1 MCKRDL
7 FGKTKVKRPIFKC
20 LPVPPISC
28 WIVDAQVSRG
38 LLFSVVLLVVGL
50 TRSGLSTS
58 LSLLLA
64 PTVARPSSGSSTIC
78 AGPSLSSQRPAV
90 YICASCA
97 DSGLDGFRCQIR
109 SQKPFSGRKRHGA
122 ETESDA
128 STCLGPS
135 SPVRSK
141 PARMRSSGAAPTV
154 SHASRSE
161 WCHDASGCLELL
173 RI

>member
-1 MCKRDL
+1 MPFLLDRRCTGEPWVAFFSRSSGRRPDKVRTVYVFVSSVGPDEPWPGPPAVQVL
-7 FGKTKVKRPIFKC
+7 FARG
-20 LPVPPISC
+20 LPVLAAAGS
-28 WIVDAQVSRG
+28 
-38 LLFSVVLLVVGL
+38 LFLRFLCRLRPGWFPVPDSVTEAVL
-50 TRSGLSTS
+50 
-58 LSLLLA
+58 
-64 PTVARPSSGSSTIC
+64 RPD
-78 AGPSLSSQRPAV
+78 L
-90 YICASCA
+90 
-97 DSGLDGFRCQIR
+97 
-109 SQKPFSGRKRHGA
+109 RHGA

-128 STCLGPS
+128 STCVGPS